1 MKRVPATYFIKN
13 IGTFL
18 RGAGEAPVTVT
29 THGRDNAVLLSAA
42 DYRRLQAAASP
53 PATARAPMA
62 RAADPLATTL
72 SILSTSVRKPVG
84 EKALMAAFAGKP
96 GAGKAGARLLD
107 AFFAD
112 IDERLMSALVVRG
125 CLSWAQIAAALRG
138 RKGVD
143 DEKASFIREMAGYA
157 LDDAAVLRASP
168 AR

>member
-18 RGAGEAPVTVT
+18 RGAAQEPVTVT

-42 DYRRLQAAASP
+42 EYRRLQAAAAG
-53 PATARAPMA
+53 PAPAAPAMT
-62 RAADPLATTL
+62 RAADPMATTL

-84 EKALMAAFAGKP
+84 EKALLSAFAGKP
-96 GAGKAGARLLD
+96 DKARILD
-107 AFFAD
+107 VFFAD

-125 CLSWAQIAAALRG
+125 YLAWAQIAAALRG

-143 DEKASFIREMAGYA
+143 DEKASFVREMADYA
-157 LDDAAVLRASP
+157 LDDAAIVRAPP